1 MKRILSTRVF
11 AVLLAGLLCGAFAT
25 TAMATEPTAP
35 DQVRPLLIGS
45 ALPDVEITNLDGES
59 APLADVVLGSPT
71 LLVFYR
77 GGW

>member
-1 MKRILSTRVF
+1 
-11 AVLLAGLLCGAFAT
+11 
-25 TAMATEPTAP
+25 MATEPTAP